1 MNQTQKTEW
10 ITELAALRYKILM
23 RNYNGT
29 PYKSAA
35 DEWREKWELRK
46 LAMRKKMI
54 VEEIL

>member
-1 MNQTQKTEW
+1 MNQTQKTQW
-10 ITELAALRYKILM
+10 ITELATLRYKILM

-46 LAMRKKMI
+46 SAMRKKMI
-54 VEEIL
+54 VE